1 MSNPSMNLDSE
12 SPGDKPIIDSEALQK
27 AAMILRALNH
37 ELRQQ
42 IIQLLCDEGSL
53 NVTDIFVN
61 LRVEQSVASQHLAIL
76 RKADIVVRERKGK
89 FIHYNVDHERLHRI
103 KDLVSHLAD

>member
-1 MSNPSMNLDSE
+1 
-12 SPGDKPIIDSEALQK
+12 
-27 AAMILRALNH
+27 MILRALNH

-42 IIQLLCDEGSL
+42 IIHLLYKEGSL
-53 NVTDIFVN
+53 NVTDIFVS

-89 FIHYNVDHERLHRI
+89 YIHYDVDRDRL
-103 KDLVSHLAD
+103 KFLNELVKRMVD

>member
-1 MSNPSMNLDSE
+1 
-12 SPGDKPIIDSEALQK
+12 
-27 AAMILRALNH
+27 MILRALNH

-61 LRVEQSVASQHLAIL
+61 LRVEQSVVSQHLAIL
-76 RKADIVVRERKGK
+76 RKAEIVIRERKGK
-89 FIHYNVDHERLHRI
+89 FIHYDIDRERLHRI
-103 KDLVSHLAD
+103 NDLVAKLAA

>member
-1 MSNPSMNLDSE
+1 MLHSKTFGLDG
-12 SPGDKPIIDSEALQK
+12 PGDKQYLDAEALST
-27 AAMILRALNH
+27 AASILRALNH

-89 FIHYNVDHERLHRI
+89 FIHYDIDRQRLIRI
-103 KDLVSHLAD
+103 NDLVARLAA

>member
-1 MSNPSMNLDSE
+1 
-12 SPGDKPIIDSEALQK
+12 
-27 AAMILRALNH
+27 MILRALNH
-37 ELRQQ
+37 DLRQQ

-89 FIHYNVDHERLHRI
+89 FIHYDIDRSSLHRI
-103 KDLVSHLAD
+103 NDLVSRLAA

>member
-1 MSNPSMNLDSE
+1 
-12 SPGDKPIIDSEALQK
+12 
-27 AAMILRALNH
+27 MILRALNH

-42 IIQLLCDEGSL
+42 IIDLLYKEGSL

-76 RKADIVVRERKGK
+76 RKANIVVRERKGK
-89 FIHYNVDHERLHRI
+89 FIHYDVDRDRLKRI
-103 KDLVSHLAD
+103 NELVSRIAA

>member
-1 MSNPSMNLDSE
+1 MLNSKTSSQNSSGNP
-12 SPGDKPIIDSEALQK
+12 GVIDAEALST
-27 AAMILRALNH
+27 AASILRALNH
-37 ELRQQ
+37 DLRQQ

-89 FIHYNVDHERLHRI
+89 FIHYDIDRQRLNRI
-103 KDLVSHLAD
+103 NELVARLAA

>member
-1 MSNPSMNLDSE
+1 MSDPATDPHPE
-12 SPGDKPIIDSEALQK
+12 PDRVPPIVDETALRK
-27 AAMILRALNH
+27 AALILRALNH

-76 RKADIVVRERKGK
+76 RKAEIVVRERKGK
-89 FIHYNVDHERLHRI
+89 FIHYNVDRDRLRRI
-103 KDLVSHLAD
+103 NDLVSRMAA

>member
-1 MSNPSMNLDSE
+1 MLHSNTFGLN
-12 SPGDKPIIDSEALQK
+12 SPGDKQILDAEALDT
-27 AAMILRALNH
+27 AASILRALNH
-37 ELRQQ
+37 DLRQQ
-42 IIQLLCDEGSL
+42 IIQLLSDEGSL

-89 FIHYNVDHERLHRI
+89 FIHYDIDRQRLSRI
-103 KDLVSHLAD
+103 NDLVARLAA

>member
-1 MSNPSMNLDSE
+1 MSDPTTNPNPEPDDAALIVDDS
-12 SPGDKPIIDSEALQK
+12 SLRK
-27 AAMILRALNH
+27 AALILRALNH

-89 FIHYNVDHERLHRI
+89 FIHYDVDRDRLRRI
-103 KDLVSHLAD
+103 NDLVSRLAA

>member
-1 MSNPSMNLDSE
+1 
-12 SPGDKPIIDSEALQK
+12 
-27 AAMILRALNH
+27 MILRALNH

-42 IIQLLCDEGSL
+42 IIHLLFKEGSL
-53 NVTDIFVN
+53 NVTDIFVS

-89 FIHYNVDHERLHRI
+89 YIHYDVDRDRLKHI
-103 KDLVSHLAD
+103 NELVKRMAA

>member
-1 MSNPSMNLDSE
+1 
-12 SPGDKPIIDSEALQK
+12 
-27 AAMILRALNH
+27 MILRALNH

-42 IIQLLCDEGSL
+42 IIYLLYKEGSL
-53 NVTDIFVN
+53 NVTDIFVS

-89 FIHYNVDHERLHRI
+89 YIHYDVDRDRLKHI
-103 KDLVSHLAD
+103 NELVKRMAA